1 MLLRDTH
8 NMTPSLLCVIPFV
21 IFSIIINRFI
31 YLDFVSED
39 SELFKC
45 SNSSVTMEP
54 VDKY

>member
-39 SELFKC
+39 SELFKS

>member
-1 MLLRDTH
+1 
-8 NMTPSLLCVIPFV
+8 MTPSLLCVIPFV

-39 SELFKC
+39 SELFKS